1 MVDKSVCVIPW
12 SLWRYYVCNIFH
24 GIVQLKEALI
34 SLFEQTSLEVT
45 YSALKYLGEF

>member
-1 MVDKSVCVIPW
+1 MVCD
-12 SLWRYYVCNIFH
+12 SLESLSRYYVCNFFH